1 MISQIEI
8 LTIMKNAVY
17 TILMASL
24 PMLGIALVIGVII
37 SIFQATTQINEQTLA
52 FVPKILGILFAIL
65 LFGGFIL
72 STVTDFTTDLF
83 ASISTMLR

>member
-8 LTIMKNAVY
+8 LTTMKNAVY

-24 PMLGIALVIGVII
+24 PMLGIALVVGVII

>member
-24 PMLGIALVIGVII
+24 PMLGIALVVGVII

-83 ASISTMLR
+83 ASINSMLR

>member
-24 PMLGIALVIGVII
+24 PMLGIALVVGVII